1 MKRNKLKF
9 SQRPTFHL
17 ASSLANF
24 NLPPR
29 FLPQQKKE
37 EKPNTQT
44 SMLPISTYYQ
54 NRRGKTMKNQ
64 NQAGC
69 EQKQNNNF

>member
-1 MKRNKLKF
+1 MKRNKQLKF
-9 SQRPTFHL
+9 SQRANSHL
-17 ASSLANF
+17 ASSSANF

-29 FLPQQKKE
+29 FLPQQKI
-37 EKPNTQT
+37 KPNTQT
-44 SMLPISTYYQ
+44 SMLPISTNYK

-64 NQAGC
+64 NQAVC